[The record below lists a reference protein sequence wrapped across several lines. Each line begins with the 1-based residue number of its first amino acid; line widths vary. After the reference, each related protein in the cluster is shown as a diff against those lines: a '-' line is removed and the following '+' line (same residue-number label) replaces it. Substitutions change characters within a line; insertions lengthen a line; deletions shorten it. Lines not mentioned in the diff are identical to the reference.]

1 MTMHA
6 SKGKATPASAATK
19 RAVVK
24 TVRAC
29 LTEAV
34 KRGHI
39 DKNPARYVA
48 LPPAEENVPEPL
60 TTEEIRALVQ
70 VCQHR
75 RNGARWLVAF
85 ASGLRQSEALGLQW
99 PDVDFDQSTITIR
112 RTLTR
117 PVWRHGCGTKP
128 ECGASTARKCPKAI
142 APPRTGSAKTT
153 GSHRT
158 IVLDDVTLAE
168 MKRHRRHQQEER
180 MRFPLPWPEE
190 EWVFT
195 NQMGGPLDHRSDS
208 RQWRTLLRDA
218 GVRQVRLHDARHT
231 AATMLLVQG

>member
-48 LPPAEENVPEPL
+48 LPPAEETVPEPL
-60 TTEEIRALVQ
+60 TTEEIRALVH

-85 ASGLRQSEALGLQW
+85 ASELRQSAMAGCQFRPEHPHDPPHARQASVAPRLQT
-99 PDVDFDQSTITIR
+99 DT
-112 RTLTR
+112 
-117 PVWRHGCGTKP
+117 PVR
-128 ECGASTARKCPKAI
+128 SI
-142 APPRTGSAKTT
+142 
-153 GSHRT
+153 
-158 IVLDDVTLAE
+158 
-168 MKRHRRHQQEER
+168 HRRSEER
-180 MRFPLPWPEE
+180 RVGK
-190 EWVFT
+190 EWSSGWT
-195 NQMGGPLDHRSDS
+195 TPRG
-208 RQWRTLLRDA
+208 A
-218 GVRQVRLHDARHT
+218 
-231 AATMLLVQG
+231 